1 MTPCMALVGHNDLVV
16 IQNAASAL
24 RGLRSGGLD
33 AVLGLRECVWLDAKG
48 KPYKLGH
55 PAQDAELCK
64 DTTALA
70 NARGGLLLIGYETDR
85 RGGRE
90 VLARLMPV
98 PGDSVNLEQYRMILR
113 ARVYPDIRDLEI
125 EWIPAGD
132 ESGILV
138 IHVPRQRETDKLFVM
153 RGRTPAEG
161 IRVPVRDDDGTRWL
175 ETEGVQR
182 LISGGWNALDRGSIL
197 SLLETAHRQPVAPPE
212 PVIAVGQGVPG
223 YKAAFEDAYRR
234 IGGKTVLGSPIDEV
248 TDYGPGAAQY
258 FKGGRRGEPA
268 VLCAMPGRSA
278 IAVATPIWEA
288 LAQMGAAPGRGG
300 GLAAI
305 GFPIFTTPDDQGG
318 QIALV
323 PASSTEVSVDGGSWG
338 AGRLTRPDRH
348 ALWSWEPVERTD
360 FNIWHS
366 NRWTAQEPTDLQI
379 RVTASLPWMTAQPL
393 KISIPGRQRLVE
405 ALRRSELSRW
415 VEALLRRKGVQPPTT
430 EWEWA
435 TGQGTWQSDRSAH
448 CRMTVPG
455 PGSDPILIAE
465 VMTQLP
471 DDRHLTA
478 VLGVAELR
486 MNFQP
491 WAAELAAAGTSS
503 AKPEALRLTVDELA
517 DFYTVAWPTATLLAP
532 LPAVESPATMSPA
545 GPPRVEFEFKV
556 SPYHGSTSSSLQ
568 LSEVIDL
575 SAFGPPTSDSYRNQ
589 GGFGITAP
597 LKISHAQRRALIDE
611 QLVGLAQSWGFIYAS
626 PEALKAAEREGRR
639 SN

>member
-1 MTPCMALVGHNDLVV
+1 M
-16 IQNAASAL
+16 
-24 RGLRSGGLD
+24 
-33 AVLGLRECVWLDAKG
+33 
-48 KPYKLGH
+48 
-55 PAQDAELCK
+55 CK

-85 RGGRE
+85 RRGRE
-90 VLARLMPV
+90 VLTRLVPV
-98 PGDSVNLEQYRMILR
+98 PGDSMNLEQYRMILR

-125 EWIPAGD
+125 EWLSAD
-132 ESGILV
+132 NESGILV

-153 RGRTPAEG
+153 RGRTQAEG
-161 IRVPVRDDDGTRWL
+161 VRIPVRDDDGTRWL

-223 YKAAFEDAYRR
+223 YKAAFEDTYRR
-234 IGGKTVLGSPIDEV
+234 IGGKAVLGSPIDEV

-258 FKGGRRGEPA
+258 FNGGRRGEPT

-288 LAQMGAAPGRGG
+288 LARMGGGPGRGN
-300 GLAAI
+300 GLAAT
-305 GFPIFTTPDDQGG
+305 GFPIVTNTDDEGG
-318 QIALV
+318 QVALI
-323 PASSTEVSVDGGSWG
+323 PASSTEVAVDGGSWG

-348 ALWSWEPVERTD
+348 APWSWEPAERTD
-360 FNIWHS
+360 FNVWHS
-366 NRWTAQEPTDLQI
+366 NRWTAQAPTDLQI
-379 RVTASLPWMTAQPL
+379 RAIASLPWVTEQPL
-393 KISIPGRQRLVE
+393 KISIPGRQRLID
-405 ALRRSELSRW
+405 ALRGSELSLW
-415 VEALLRRKGVQPPTT
+415 VEALLRRRGVHLPSTG
-430 EWEWA
+430 WEWA

-448 CRMTVPG
+448 CRLTVPG

-471 DDRHLTA
+471 DGRNLSA

-486 MNFQP
+486 INFEP
-491 WAAELAAAGTSS
+491 WAAELATAGT
-503 AKPEALRLTVDELA
+503 ALAGPGALRLTVRELA
-517 DFYTVAWPTATLLAP
+517 DFYTVAWPTAALLAP
-532 LPAVESPATMSPA
+532 LPAVESPATMPPA

-556 SPYHGSTSSSLQ
+556 SPYHGSASRSPQ
-568 LSEVIDL
+568 LNDVIDL
-575 SAFGPPTSDSYRNQ
+575 SAFGPPTSDTYRNQ

-597 LKISHAQRRALIDE
+597 LEISGTRRRALIDE

-626 PEALKAAEREGRR
+626 PESLQAAI
-639 SN
+639 S